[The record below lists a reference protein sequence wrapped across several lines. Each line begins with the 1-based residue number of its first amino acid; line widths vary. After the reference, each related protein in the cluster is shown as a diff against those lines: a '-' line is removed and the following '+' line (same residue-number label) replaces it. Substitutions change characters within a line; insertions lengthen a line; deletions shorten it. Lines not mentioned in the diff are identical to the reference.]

1 MRNIILTAFISLSTL
16 AYAQSEIYLKELTE
30 DQIAI
35 VNAENDQTLFIE
47 TKDSDKEILGYA
59 ADFYTVYR
67 TSTNKVY
74 VKSPDGKVISGLAV
88 PPHCYV
94 EATDFANMTD
104 HERFHAKST
113 KIAFTIV
120 NVDTAERF
128 TYNKYCKFIGN

>member
-47 TKDSDKEILGYA
+47 TTDSDKQILGYA
-59 ADFYTVYR
+59 ADFYIVYR
-67 TSTNKVY
+67 NSTKKVY
-74 VKSPDGKVISGLAV
+74 VKRPDGKIISGIEV
-88 PPHCYV
+88 PDNCYV
-94 EATDFANMTD
+94 EATNFDNMSD
-104 HERFHAKST
+104 HERFHAMSI

-120 NVDTAERF
+120 NLDTEVSYK
-128 TYNKYCKFIGN
+128 YNKYCKFIGN